1 VLSEIWLWVGFNV
14 FVLAL
19 LALDLGVLHRKSH
32 AISVR
37 EALIW
42 TGIWTLL
49 ALAFNVGIYV
59 YRGSEAGLQ
68 FLTGFLIERAL
79 SMDNIFVF
87 LLIFSYFRVPN
98 AYQYKVLFWG
108 ILGALVMRAALI
120 AAGITL
126 IQQFSWV
133 LYVFGAFLIFT
144 GVKLITARD
153 KEIHPERNPLLRLFR
168 RVMPVTASYEEDRF
182 FVKRAGRLFATPL
195 FVVLL
200 VVETTD
206 VVFALDSI
214 PAILGITIDPFIVY
228 TSNVF
233 AILGL
238 RALYFAVA
246 GLVRLFRYLDY
257 GLSAVLVFIGI
268 KMLVADFYHLPVA
281 AALGVVAS
289 ILMVAVLASVLIPDR
304 RVAHLPRE
312 REGGVAAAETDAP
325 DPYPSRAA

>member
-59 YRGSEAGLQ
+59 YRGTEAGLQ

-144 GVKLITARD
+144 GIKLITARD

-168 RVMPVTASYEEDRF
+168 RVMPVSADYDEDRF

-206 VVFALDSI
+206 LVFALDSI
-214 PAILGITIDPFIVY
+214 PAILGITTDPFIVY

-289 ILMVAVLASVLIPDR
+289 ILMVAVLASVLVPDR

-312 REGGVAAAETDAP
+312 REEGVAAAKPDAP